1 METDMEERR
10 LFGVPAVLAAG
21 EVSSLL
27 SDLRLLWAATYG
39 EPPGDVASDLTECK
53 LFFDPLARGHKIRE
67 SLSQLQAVSPTI
79 GARLRDYGEPLVTD
93 AGAGVLLVGVEARL
107 LIDLLQKVH
116 TGRGHAVISNEE
128 SAAAQNLA
136 LETYREWS
144 LSRLRQVIDLRS
156 GEGKE
161 VMQAVAVG
169 LALALLVNR
178 SDSAERAVM
187 QWESTTADG
196 MDVDRAVYVG
206 AEAFASALTARNQ
219 RTAGEKRLKGG
230 YALTEARRRLAHRL
244 VIMRD
249 ADANGARVYIPA
261 EYRDE
266 VISFLA
272 RDLARRSGLGAERL
286 QLAFDQLV
294 REFRTSARALAYR
307 SMVFE
312 SASNTEEIGHQII
325 QEFRE
330 YREKISGTEARVLF
344 AAEQE

>member
-1 METDMEERR
+1 MEVDMEERR
-10 LFGVPAVLAAG
+10 LFGVPVVLAAG

-27 SDLRLLWAATYG
+27 SDLRSLWSATYG
-39 EPPGDVASDLTECK
+39 EPPGDVTRDLTECR

-67 SLSQLQAVSPTI
+67 RLSQLKPVSQKI

-93 AGAGVLLVGVEARL
+93 AGAGVLLVGVEGRL
-107 LIDLLQKVH
+107 LIELLQNMH
-116 TGRGHAVISNEE
+116 ADRGHVVISSEE
-128 SAAAQNLA
+128 SASVQNRA

-161 VMQAVAVG
+161 VMQAVSVG
-169 LALALLVNR
+169 IALALLVNR
-178 SDSAERAVM
+178 SDSAGRAVM
-187 QWESTTADG
+187 QWESTTVDG
-196 MDVDRAVYVG
+196 MDVDKAVYIG
-206 AEAFASALTARNQ
+206 AEAFASGLTARNK

-244 VIMRD
+244 VVTRD
-249 ADANGARVYIPA
+249 EDANGARVYIPA

-266 VISFLA
+266 AIQFLA
-272 RDLARRSGLGAERL
+272 RDLARRSSLDAEKL

-294 REFRTSARALAYR
+294 KEFRASARALAYR

-312 SASNTEEIGHQII
+312 SASNTEEIRHQLIE
-325 QEFRE
+325 EFLK
-330 YREKISGTEARVLF
+330 YREKSSKARAGTLF
-344 AAEQE
+344 AAE